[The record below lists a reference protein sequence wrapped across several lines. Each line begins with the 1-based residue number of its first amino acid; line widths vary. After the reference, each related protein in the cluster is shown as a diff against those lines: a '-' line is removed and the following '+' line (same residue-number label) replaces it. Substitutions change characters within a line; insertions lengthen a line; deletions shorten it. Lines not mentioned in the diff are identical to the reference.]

1 MKIDVTQNV
10 LDWDGSPFQTTTRT
24 CPTCRRPE
32 EKSPLLTLR
41 SVCLTALGATLDA
54 DRKTNAETK
63 YQRFAIGLRIQ
74 RDDVVDL
81 TVKEIAALQERINQ
95 VYLSAIVVAQAHQML
110 EPGEPEPAPKK

>member
-32 EKSPLLTLR
+32 EKS
-41 SVCLTALGATLDA
+41 ALGATLDA